1 MSRRLPLPVSPR
13 AHAQAMVNQWLAAI
27 LPDPDEIA
35 CRVEWLDPVTRTPQQ
50 ETVTQ
55 RELALQPIDLLYIA
69 SLDGEAAMGEL
80 DDRIVRHV
88 SDKRAPRSDAVLSV
102 LHTVRLPA
110 PMKTF
115 FEVAPLLRHLRAV
128 LLRSRP
134 LAPTDIALPG
144 EAARDA
150 GCDAGDRQGPGEEG
164 PG

>member
-1 MSRRLPLPVSPR
+1 
-13 AHAQAMVNQWLAAI
+13 
-27 LPDPDEIA
+27 
-35 CRVEWLDPVTRTPQQ
+35 CRVEWLDPVTRTPQH

-55 RELALQPIDLLYIA
+55 RDLALQPIDLLYIA
-69 SLDGEAAMGEL
+69 SLDGAAAMGEL

-88 SDKRAPRSDAVLSV
+88 MDKRTPRSDAVLSL

-144 EAARDA
+144 EAEREQDA
-150 GCDAGDRQGPGEEG
+150 TQSIDKDRVTKVREALTTLSAALGA
-164 PG
+164 